1 MTRKKRAEFGRS
13 WPRFAIALGM
23 VAAAAGCADL
33 PGARLGD
40 THVVQNFLETPITGE
55 SYTDH
60 LAAAYQLRALEERAQ
75 DTSWH
80 DSIAFF
86 RKGRAAMAGEP
97 VRPWDPAVY
106 GLGDYSPLK
115 HGHQRTRAA
124 TARNAALRPA
134 ACAQMVARFDAW
146 LEAAREAE
154 AVSDEETLS
163 EIRARGSWSAA
174 YVACAN
180 LDRITVEDLLT
191 EAPRAPRDAADM
203 LLAGAS
209 STGLNADGATP

>member
-1 MTRKKRAEFGRS
+1 MSRNKRAGRGRS
-13 WPRFAIALGM
+13 WRRVSAAVAV

-40 THVVQNFLETPITGE
+40 TYVVQSFLETPIVGD

-106 GLGDYSPLK
+106 GLGDHLPLK
-115 HGHQRTRAA
+115 RGHQRTRAA
-124 TARNAALRPA
+124 TARHAASRPA
-134 ACAQMVARFDAW
+134 SCAQMVARFDAW

-154 AVSDEETLS
+154 AVSDEETLA
-163 EIRARGSWSAA
+163 EIRARGAWSAA

-180 LDRITVEDLLT
+180 LGRVTVEDLLN

-203 LLAGAS
+203 LLAGG
-209 STGLNADGATP
+209 TTPPLNADDATP